1 MLESLIAATS
11 IKEKVAIICDFY
23 KSKRLDNNL
32 EPMWIHRAYEIAQ
45 HYLDD
50 KLPKEEM
57 GILHEV
63 IRSHLMPDGTEV
75 LSMPNVPKSPIR
87 IMHQGWKIGTPT
99 WIFMGRNEPDAVTD
113 LGKKWVAVKR
123 TVPPD
128 LYKSF
133 DPKIPDAIWL
143 AYNLEKQFGLDS
155 KNCIGPALYLNQL
168 VKIVEEQ
175 SS

>member
-32 EPMWIHRAYEIAQ
+32 EPMWLPRAYDIAQ

-99 WIFMGRNEPDAVTD
+99 WIFMGRKEPDAVTD
-113 LGKKWVAVKR
+113 LGNKWVAVKR

-133 DPKIPDAIWL
+133 DPKIPDTIWL

-175 SS
+175 PR